1 MMWILFGLVC
11 MGVGFF
17 AYKKFNRNFWIWS
30 FIAFLISPLF
40 TIILLL
46 ILEYIINT
54 TPEKF
59 SRKMI
64 DLHKLYKNGI
74 ISSDEYEIKKAMLI
88 NSLRVS
94 NKEDFL
100 VKIVPLIE
108 NNVLRNEDIEMI
120 KRRLDGR
127 TY

>member
-1 MMWILFGLVC
+1 MWILFGLVC

-30 FIAFLISPLF
+30 FVAFLISPLF

-59 SRKMI
+59 SRQIM

-74 ISSDEYEIKKAMLI
+74 ISLDEYNFKKANII
-88 NSLRVS
+88 NSIRTT
-94 NKEDFL
+94 KKDEFL
-100 VKIVPLIE
+100 VKIVPLVE
-108 NNVLRNEDIEMI
+108 NGILTNEDIDEI
-120 KRRLDGR
+120 KRRLYGR
-127 TY
+127 VN

>member
-1 MMWILFGLVC
+1 MVWILFGLIC

-30 FIAFLISPLF
+30 FIAFLLSPLF

-46 ILEYIINT
+46 ILEYVLNT
-54 TPEKF
+54 NPQTF
-59 SRKMI
+59 ARKIM

-74 ISSDEYEIKKAMLI
+74 ISKDEFEIKKALLI
-88 NSLRVS
+88 NSIKNR

-100 VKIVPLIE
+100 ISIMPLVE
-108 NNVLRNEDIEMI
+108 NGVLTQEDIEMI

-127 TY
+127 IN

>member
-1 MMWILFGLVC
+1 MMWILFGLAC

-30 FIAFLISPLF
+30 FIAFLLSPLF
-40 TIILLL
+40 TTILLL
-46 ILEYIINT
+46 VLEYIINT

-59 SRKMI
+59 SRQIM

-74 ISSDEYEIKKAMLI
+74 ISYDEYEMEKSRII
-88 NSLRVS
+88 NSIKTS
-94 NKEDFL
+94 NKESFL
-100 VKIVPLIE
+100 VKILPLVE
-108 NNVLRNEDIEMI
+108 NGVLTNKDIEMI

>member
-11 MGVGFF
+11 MAVGFF

-30 FIAFLISPLF
+30 FIAFLLSPLF
-40 TIILLL
+40 TIIILL

-59 SRKMI
+59 SRQLM

-74 ISSDEYEIKKAMLI
+74 ISNDEFNIKKANII
-88 NSLRVS
+88 NSIKS
-94 NKEDFL
+94 NKKEEFL
-100 VKIVPLIE
+100 VKIIPLLE
-108 NNVLRNEDIEMI
+108 NGILTNDDIEQI

-127 TY
+127 IN

>member
-1 MMWILFGLVC
+1 MMWILFGLIC

-30 FIAFLISPLF
+30 FIAFLLSPLF
-40 TIILLL
+40 TIILLF

-59 SRKMI
+59 SRQIM

-74 ISSDEYEIKKAMLI
+74 ISSDEYEMKKAMLI
-88 NSLRVS
+88 NSIKN
-94 NKEDFL
+94 NKKDEFL
-100 VKIVPLIE
+100 IKIIPLVE
-108 NNVLRNEDIEMI
+108 NGILTNEDIEVI